1 MPTRLKHWRKMARHY
16 QRLLINS
23 ISLAIVG
30 LCVIALIEMMWTTT
44 PIVFD
49 VMAAWIRAV
58 PEFF

>member
-1 MPTRLKHWRKMARHY
+1 MARHY